1 MDATA
6 AEGQGEALAQALA
19 EWRALLGAQRV
30 LDNGPTLAAYASST
44 ASWSTLPAAV
54 LRPHTRGE
62 VEALVR
68 IAAARRIALYPVSTG
83 RNWGYGD
90 ACAPGAGQV
99 IVDLSGMNR
108 IREVDARLAYVVIEP
123 GVTQQQLSQYL
134 LSEDL
139 PLWMD
144 STGAGPDT
152 SLLGNI
158 LERGFGHSPYGNR
171 FQNVCGMEIVLADGE
186 VLHTGFGHFPGARN
200 GRVFPYGLGPW
211 LDGLF
216 TQSNFGIVTSV
227 GLWLMPK
234 TEAINHFL
242 CSVARHEDIAP
253 VIDALRPLRLDGTLR
268 SILHIGNDLRVISG
282 GMTYPHQRAGGAAP
296 LPAALRQQLRQ
307 EAGVGAWTVSG
318 ALYGSACQVAC
329 ARRAVRRAL
338 RHTAARPQFIDERK
352 LAVGGWLARLL
363 GRWPA
368 GKRLQA
374 RVALGRSLFDMN
386 KGLPNG
392 RFLAGAYWR
401 RRGGL
406 PPGFPANA
414 NPALDNCG
422 LLWVS
427 PVLPMVGA
435 ELLRVHALA
444 EPIFRLHGFDLFA
457 TFSMIN
463 ERALGGVL
471 TVAYDKEDPGEA
483 ARAMQCYRELFD
495 AVMEAGY
502 VPYRVGLQ
510 SMAGLDDGGDS
521 YWRVAARIKA
531 ALDPQGIIAPG
542 RYQPAQR

>member
-1 MDATA
+1 MADLSR
-6 AEGQGEALAQALA
+6 ALAQ
-19 EWRALLGAQRV
+19 WRALLGPQRV
-30 LDNGPTLAAYASST
+30 LDDDATLAAYASST
-44 ASWSTLPAAV
+44 SSWSTRPAAV
-54 LRPHTRGE
+54 LRPRARSE
-62 VEALVR
+62 VEELVR
-68 IAAARRIALYPVSTG
+68 IAAATDVPLYPISTG

-90 ACAPGAGQV
+90 ACAPHGGQV

-108 IREVDARLAYVVIEP
+108 IREVDPDLAYVVIEP

-134 LSEDL
+134 LSENL

-152 SLLGNI
+152 SLMGNI

-171 FQNVCGMEIVLADGE
+171 FQNVCGMEIVLANGD
-186 VLHTGFGHFPGARN
+186 VLATGFGHFAHARN
-200 GRVFPYGLGPW
+200 TRVFPYGLGPW

-234 TEAINHFL
+234 SEAINHFL
-242 CSVARHEDIAP
+242 CMVERHEDIAP

-282 GMTYPHQRAGGAAP
+282 GTTYPHAKAGGAAP
-296 LPAALRQQLRQ
+296 LPAALRRELR
-307 EAGVGAWTVSG
+307 EAAGVGAWTVSG
-318 ALYGSACQVAC
+318 ALYGSVCQVAC

-338 RHTAARPQFIDERK
+338 KHTGARPQFLDERK
-352 LAVGGWLARLL
+352 LEMGAVAARLL
-363 GRWPA
+363 ARWKV
-368 GKRLQA
+368 GQRLQA
-374 RVALGRSLFDMN
+374 KVALGRSLFDMN
-386 KGLPNG
+386 RGIPNG

-406 PPGFPANA
+406 PPGFPVNA

-427 PVLPMVGA
+427 PVLPMRG
-435 ELLRVHALA
+435 EDLLRVHALA
-444 EPIFRLHGFDLFA
+444 EPIFRQHGFDLFV

-463 ERALGGVL
+463 ERALGGVI
-471 TVAYDKEDPGEA
+471 TVAYDKEDEDES
-483 ARAMQCYRELFD
+483 ARAVMCYRQLFD
-495 AVMEAGY
+495 AVMAAGY
-502 VPYRVGLQ
+502 IPYRIGLQ
-510 SMAGLDDGGDS
+510 SMADLDSGTDS
-521 YWRVAARIKA
+521 YWTVAARIKQ

-542 RYQPAQR
+542 RYQPAPPA